1 MPYKLITAPTL
12 EPLSLQ
18 EAQLHLRVDNAD
30 TDTLIT
36 AQIIAAREL
45 VEKLTRRALLTQHW
59 KYVADSFPSPSLMGI
74 PFGKVFGIPA
84 NAFVLEKSPVASVDS
99 ITYLDMSGVR
109 QTMPATDYVAELV
122 GEPCR
127 ITPVFGKIWPI
138 PLPQIG
144 AVEVNFTAGYAA
156 GVPEG
161 IKLAMKLIIEANFDP
176 GFEMRGNLEF
186 ERKMKAAE
194 NILLPYSV
202 LM

>member
-1 MPYKLITAPTL
+1 MPYLLVTPPAS
-12 EPLSLQ
+12 EPLTLT
-18 EAQLHLRVDNAD
+18 EAKLHLRVDNTD

-36 AQIIAAREL
+36 AQIMAAREL
-45 VEKLTRRALLTQHW
+45 AEKLTRRTLVTQHW

-84 NAFVLEKSPVASVDS
+84 HAFVLEKSPVASVDS

-109 QTMPATDYVAELV
+109 QTMPSTDYIAELV

-144 AVEVNFTAGYAA
+144 AVEVNFTSGYA
-156 GVPEG
+156 GSIPEG
-161 IKLAMKLIIEANFDP
+161 IKLAMKLMIEANYDP
-176 GFEMRGNLEF
+176 GFEQRGNLEF

-194 NILLPYSV
+194 NILMPYSV